1 MKVVTA
7 HQMRQ
12 IDQEAINY
20 YGIPGIILME
30 NAGLQV
36 VREIEKHFSP
46 LTTKKVAIMAGR
58 GNNGGDGFVIARHL
72 CNCGSKVKIYLLSAQ
87 DKVRGDAR
95 INLDIIAKMG
105 LEIKEVLSLDQLDDL
120 GSFDLLV
127 DAIFGTG
134 LTTAAEGLY
143 QEIISAMN
151 TAGKPIIS
159 VDIPSGLSSDSSE
172 LIGPHIKADFTV
184 TFGLPKLGLLLYPA
198 ANQVG
203 KLTIG
208 DISLPKPLLEKE
220 EIRVNLLTK
229 EMVRPYIPER
239 RPEAHKGD
247 FGHVVIVAGSWG
259 KTGAAAMA
267 SYAAL
272 RAGAGLVTLALPRS
286 LNIAMET
293 AIPEVM
299 TLPLPETSEGTIDLE
314 AKEELRD
321 FLNKLKIEILVIGPG
336 LTTHPRTGQLVRELL
351 DEVSLPIVIDADG
364 INILCTYLD
373 ILKRRKWP
381 LILTPHPGEMARLL
395 DVSVQEIQSDRV
407 GIAQQFAQAYQLFL
421 VLKGAVTVIADPEGN
436 VFLNPT
442 GNPGMATAGMGDV
455 LTGMLGGFLAQRWPL
470 LKAITAAVYLH
481 GLSGD
486 LATQAI
492 GPVGITATDLLDRI
506 PLAIKSVLEPVHG
519 IQLMGLKI
527 AQSVELR

>member
-7 HQMRQ
+7 RQMQQ
-12 IDQEAINY
+12 IDQEAINN

-36 VREIEKHFSP
+36 VREIEEHFSP
-46 LTTKKVAIMAGR
+46 LTTKRVAIIAGR

-72 CNCGSKVKIYLLSAQ
+72 YNRSSKVKIYLLGKRDQ
-87 DKVRGDAR
+87 VRGDAR
-95 INLDIIAKMG
+95 VNLDIIAKMG
-105 LEIKEVLSLDQLDDL
+105 LGIREVLALNQLDDL

-134 LTTAAEGLY
+134 LTSAAEGLY

-151 TAGKPIIS
+151 NAGKTIIS
-159 VDIPSGLSSDSSE
+159 VDIPSGLSADSSE
-172 LIGPHIKADFTV
+172 LIGPHINADFTV

-203 KLTIG
+203 KLTIAP
-208 DISLPKPLLEKE
+208 ISLPKPLLEKE
-220 EIRVNLLTK
+220 DIKANLLTND
-229 EMVRPYIPER
+229 MIQSYIPER

-247 FGHVVIVAGSWG
+247 FGHVLVVAGSQG

-286 LNIAMET
+286 LDIAMET
-293 AIPEVM
+293 TIPEVM
-299 TLPLPETSEGTIDLE
+299 TLPLAETPEGTIDLE
-314 AKEELRD
+314 GKEEILE
-321 FLNKLKIEILVIGPG
+321 FLDKIKVEILVMGPG
-336 LTTHPRTGQLVRELL
+336 LSTHPRTGQLVKELL
-351 DEVSLPIVIDADG
+351 NEVSVPIIIDADG
-364 INILCTYLD
+364 INVLCAHQD
-373 ILKRRKWP
+373 ILKGRKGP

-395 DVSVQEIQSDRV
+395 NMSVQDIQRERV
-407 GIAQQFAQAYQLFL
+407 GIAQKVAQEYQLFL
-421 VLKGAVTVIADPEGN
+421 VLKGAVTIIADPEGN

-470 LKAITAAVYLH
+470 LEAINAAVYLH
-481 GLSGD
+481 GLAGD
-486 LATQAI
+486 LAAQAI

-506 PLAIKSVLEPVHG
+506 PLAIKSVLDG
-519 IQLMGLKI
+519 
-527 AQSVELR
+527 RN